1 MSLADPKLGLGLGGG
16 AVRGAAHLGVLQV
29 FDEAGVSPQVLAGTS
44 IGAFVAALY
53 AFGKTPEEI
62 LALIRELEFFDIA
75 RIRLNK
81 LGLMSHDQMGDVV
94 EQAIGDRDFSE
105 SRLPLAIVAT
115 DLAAGTPVVMT
126 SGSVTE
132 AVLASTCIPGLF
144 TPVEKDGRLLVDG
157 GLVENVPVSQLAP
170 LGADVIVGVN
180 LNAAPDYGTP
190 QDLVG
195 VLFNATDIAIDTTT
209 RIQMQATDVAIN
221 MSLSQY
227 DRVDP
232 DNIAA
237 LYEEGLSAGRQSL
250 AAVQQALEH
259 AEPNI
264 LERLEAQA
272 RHFVEDH
279 WPYS

>member
-16 AVRGAAHLGVLQV
+16 AVRGAAHLGVLKV
-29 FDEAGVSPQVLAGTS
+29 LDEAGVSPQVLAGTS

-81 LGLMSHDQMGDVV
+81 LGLMSHDQIGDVV
-94 EQAIGDRDFSE
+94 EQAIGDRDFAE
-105 SRLPLAIVAT
+105 SPLPLAMVAT

-144 TPVEKDGRLLVDG
+144 TPVTQNGRLLVDG

-190 QDLVG
+190 RDLVS

-221 MSLSQY
+221 LSLSQY

-232 DNIAA
+232 DNIEA
-237 LYEEGLSAGRQSL
+237 LYEEGLTAGQQSL
-250 AAVQQALEH
+250 AAIEKALEH
-259 AEPNI
+259 AEPNL